1 MEYSP
6 HDQTY
11 LAPHDQTYLA
21 PFCPNNEH
29 IFMFWG
35 KNMSNNGVFSIIVCT
50 FASK

>member
-1 MEYSP
+1 MSAFANKRYDMNKFPKSY
-6 HDQTY
+6 D
-11 LAPHDQTYLA
+11 D
-21 PFCPNNEH
+21 